1 MRPGFE
7 SRDELGFFHF
17 RIAVNLFLL
26 SFVLDKSKKEAGK
39 AQIKKIL
46 PMVPPGPLDY
56 LTDDVESFVRS
67 KNTQASVIGQIRE
80 LSKLIVFKE
89 INGRYIGRV

>member
-67 KNTQASVIGQIRE
+67 KNSLSDATSRNQVRAASAGVQ
-80 LSKLIVFKE
+80 STMTFFA
-89 INGRYIGRV
+89 